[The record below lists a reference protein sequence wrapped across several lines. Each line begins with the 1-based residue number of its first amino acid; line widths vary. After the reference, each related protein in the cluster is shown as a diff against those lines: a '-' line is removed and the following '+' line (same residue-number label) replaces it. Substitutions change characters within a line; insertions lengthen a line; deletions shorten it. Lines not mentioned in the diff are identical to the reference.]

1 MVNTMTKRIH
11 PAARAR
17 TLTGATSLLALVGIV
32 SGFQFAANAQEASV
46 ADGATT
52 PSGTAVTQAIDPAT
66 GQPIAPAEATASA
79 AEAVPAPVSDP
90 SSAAVS
96 APAVVAAPVP
106 AAVSAPAPAAAPAPV
121 AAPVAAPAP
130 AAPAPVVAPAP
141 APAPVNGTTAGSGG

>member
-1 MVNTMTKRIH
+1 MTKRIH

-66 GQPIAPAEATASA
+66 GQPIAPAEATAPV

-96 APAVVAAPVP
+96 APAAAPVAVPVPVPVPVAAPV
-106 AAVSAPAPAAAPAPV
+106 VAPAPV

-141 APAPVNGTTAGSGG
+141 APVNGTTAGSGG